1 MDRLRTWKV
10 WLKLVVT
17 FLVGVACVSPSL
29 GDSLDDLHKKAVKEG
44 IVSFYGTLAQVNAEK
59 ILPVFEP
66 RAVERYLASLRNS
79 SYQSLEAIGNTGGL

>member
-29 GDSLDDLHKKAVKEG
+29 GDSLDDLYKRRSRKALSVFTVLLLKLTPKK
-44 IVSFYGTLAQVNAEK
+44 SFRCSNLEQLKDIGELAE
-59 ILPVFEP
+59 LLTPT
-66 RAVERYLASLRNS
+66 S
-79 SYQSLEAIGNTGGL
+79 